1 MNGRV
6 PKATSR
12 CEPAASQTR
21 EISCGAGPVPGSS
34 TDVPPKS
41 KRRKR
46 SREKSRQYPIDEGTS
61 PRPYH
66 RQRLESPG
74 RLTHVGQTAGC
85 SPSGGIPPS
94 RESCVLSTWRRP
106 SYNQQQSRKRA
117 AVTSSHLYT
126 PTFSTLFA
134 SGARYHTVSTDKLD
148 NRTNRRALRSNIHH
162 GNCSYSTKVQATSD
176 PSRVEN

>member
-46 SREKSRQYPIDEGTS
+46 SREK
-61 PRPYH
+61 
-66 RQRLESPG
+66 SPG